1 MKLMKRNS
9 MSPIMFQDLS
19 PPPLK
24 PVPHNAGYVK
34 LLWEGG
40 KLKKIKEMHVNQA
53 EIYEAMYRQVKA
65 KADSI
70 YETMTL
76 GTRIEMVHKEAE
88 HRKIMMRHEQTK
100 GEAEA
105 VNAVYESRISEYEF
119 KMREREFKKLLDGDE
134 DEG

>member
-1 MKLMKRNS
+1 MKIMKRDS
-9 MSPIMFQDLS
+9 TTPMMFQDLS

-65 KADSI
+65 KSDSI

-76 GTRIEMVHKEAE
+76 GVRIDMVHKEAD
-88 HRKIMMRHEQTK
+88 HRKIMMKHEQTK

-105 VNAVYESRISEYEF
+105 VNAHYEARISEYEF
-119 KMREREFKKLLDGDE
+119 KMREREFKKMMDADGE
-134 DEG
+134 E